1 MWTVV
6 IFVEENSIE
15 TVPLKWLIGTEEN
28 LSYWPAVKGIK
39 LNSMIVNCAEPTRDW
54 EIFEIRFP
62 NNNKKTYDNFLKA
75 RMACSRMAE
84 DSDVLSE
91 GDSLKRSR
99 KPKKIYS
106 SDEEEGCSQ
115 SRLPHPPA
123 LPDKSFVPPLKS
135 SCSGL
140 DVHVDD
146 DVDISC
152 PSTTSSM
159 CSVEIIDHLSDVDSI
174 SMDNMGKENAE
185 STPSICRT
193 VKQVHGT
200 PKNVNHKQLNQSD
213 NRILRQLVVL
223 NHKVDMLSS
232 DITKILEKMTTDNT
246 LIPDEDVEME
256 NYFPIKTDEELNNF
270 ELYLFNDRNHQ
281 KFTQYVTKLG
291 GSTLS
296 EAVRRAME
304 RTVKDELIQQFSW
317 MGQKQ
322 KNKFGDL
329 KIAQAMKD
337 GIKRNV
343 ILKDSVTEASIES
356 CMKNW
361 MRHAKDR
368 LQKRA
373 KKATTIDR

>member
-62 NNNKKTYDNFLKA
+62 NNNKKTYENFLKA

-123 LPDKSFVPPLKS
+123 LPDKSFVSPSTSKSVVTQNSMIDKDISLPRSNSKVNIIAFVPPLKS

-174 SMDNMGKENAE
+174 SMDNMGKENSE

-329 KIAQAMKD
+329 KIAQAMK
-337 GIKRNV
+337 GNAIF
-343 ILKDSVTEASIES
+343 
-356 CMKNW
+356 
-361 MRHAKDR
+361 
-368 LQKRA
+368 
-373 KKATTIDR
+373 

>member
-123 LPDKSFVPPLKS
+123 LPDKSFVSPSTSKSVVTQNSMIDKDISLPRSNSKVNIIAFVPPLKS

-174 SMDNMGKENAE
+174 SMDNMGKENSE

-322 KNKFGDL
+322 KNKFGD
-329 KIAQAMKD
+329 
-337 GIKRNV
+337 
-343 ILKDSVTEASIES
+343 
-356 CMKNW
+356 
-361 MRHAKDR
+361 
-368 LQKRA
+368 
-373 KKATTIDR
+373 